1 MIYKIIFKNACFL
14 IHLQLKAW
22 LYNIIFICKCN
33 GASTQKGHFA
43 PFNGKLRK
51 SYQLNKIK
59 FIQKLLY
66 SFTSKKF
73 KMCIGCT
80 LSNSSYNVLEYKIH
94 REA

>member
-1 MIYKIIFKNACFL
+1 MFSSLVYEFVCLFV
-14 IHLQLKAW
+14 
-22 LYNIIFICKCN
+22 FN

-51 SYQLNKIK
+51 SYQLNKIT

-66 SFTSKKF
+66 SFTSFKKF

-80 LSNSSYNVLEYKIH
+80 LSNSSCNVLELKYFILV
-94 REA
+94 EL